1 MLFARR
7 SIQCVPDRRSRSRQI
22 AAGLPGHLVF
32 AGLLAFIAGAALAA
46 QQPAPA
52 PAPGPATTSAY
63 LVKPGDVLDISVW
76 KEPDLQK
83 QVLVRPDGAFSFP
96 LVGEVDARG
105 KSVSELNKIVS
116 TGVAKYISD
125 AVVTIAVQEIKGN
138 KVYVLGQVNK
148 PGEFIVNPSVNVM
161 QALSM
166 AGGMTPFAATNDIVV
181 LRGQGKAQQ
190 AMAFRY
196 NEVVRGRNLDTN
208 IELQSGDIV
217 VVP

>member
-1 MLFARR
+1 MAVRGILLTMRHA
-7 SIQCVPDRRSRSRQI
+7 
-22 AAGLPGHLVF
+22 LL
-32 AGLLAFIAGAALAA
+32 GLLAYAALTPAVQA
-46 QQPAPA
+46 QQA
-52 PAPGPATTSAY
+52 GYT
-63 LVKPGDVLDISVW
+63 VKPGDVLEISVW
-76 KEPDLQK
+76 KEPDLQRP

-105 KSVSELNKIVS
+105 KTIAELNKIVS
-116 TGVAKYISD
+116 DRLTKFISD
-125 AVVTIAVQEIKGN
+125 AVVTISLQEIRGN
-138 KVYVLGQVNK
+138 KIYVIGQVNR
-148 PGEFIVNPSVNVM
+148 PGEFIVNPSVNIM

-166 AGGMTPFAATNDIVV
+166 AGGMTAFAATNEIVV

-196 NEVVRGRNLDTN
+196 ADVVRGRSLETN

>member
-1 MLFARR
+1 MSVRGILLTMRQVLLGLIAY
-7 SIQCVPDRRSRSRQI
+7 SALVP
-22 AAGLPGHLVF
+22 
-32 AGLLAFIAGAALAA
+32 GAQA
-46 QQPAPA
+46 QQA
-52 PAPGPATTSAY
+52 GYT
-63 LVKPGDVLDISVW
+63 VKPGDVLEISVW
-76 KEPDLQK
+76 KEPDLQRP

-105 KSVSELNKIVS
+105 KTIAELNKIVS
-116 TGVAKYISD
+116 DRLSKFISD
-125 AVVTIAVQEIKGN
+125 AVVTISLQEIRGN
-138 KVYVLGQVNK
+138 KVYVIGQVNR
-148 PGEFIVNPSVNVM
+148 PGEFIVNPSVNIM

-166 AGGMTPFAATNDIVV
+166 AGGMTPFAATNEIVV

-196 NEVVRGRNLDTN
+196 ADVVRGRSLDTN

>member
-1 MLFARR
+1 
-7 SIQCVPDRRSRSRQI
+7 V
-22 AAGLPGHLVF
+22 
-32 AGLLAFIAGAALAA
+32 LAPAA
-46 QQPAPA
+46 QAQQV
-52 PAPGPATTSAY
+52 GYT
-63 LVKPGDVLDISVW
+63 VKPGDVLEISVW
-76 KEPDLQK
+76 KEPDLQRP

-105 KSVSELNKIVS
+105 KTIAELNKTVS
-116 TGVAKYISD
+116 DRLTKYIAD
-125 AVVTIAVQEIKGN
+125 AVVTISLQEIRGN
-138 KVYVLGQVNK
+138 KIYVIGQVNR
-148 PGEFIVNPSVNVM
+148 PGEFIVNPSVNIM

-166 AGGMTPFAATNDIVV
+166 AGGMTAFAATNEIVV

-196 NEVVRGRNLDTN
+196 ADVVRGRSLDTN

>member
-1 MLFARR
+1 MPFARR
-7 SIQCVPDRRSRSRQI
+7 SIQRVPDRRFRNRR
-22 AAGLPGHLVF
+22 VV
-32 AGLLAFIAGAALAA
+32 AGLLAVLALMAGAGPALAA

-63 LVKPGDVLDISVW
+63 MVKPGDVLDISVW

-83 QVLVRPDGAFSFP
+83 QVLVRPDGGFSFP

-116 TGVAKYISD
+116 TGVGKYISD

-148 PGEFIVNPSVNVM
+148 PGEFIVNPSVNIM

-166 AGGMTPFAATNDIVV
+166 AGGMTPFAATNDIIV

>member
-1 MLFARR
+1 MAVRGILLTMRHALF
-7 SIQCVPDRRSRSRQI
+7 
-22 AAGLPGHLVF
+22 GLV
-32 AGLLAFIAGAALAA
+32 AYAALAPSAHA
-46 QQPAPA
+46 QQA
-52 PAPGPATTSAY
+52 GYT
-63 LVKPGDVLDISVW
+63 VKPGDILEISVW
-76 KEPDLQK
+76 KEPDLHRP

-105 KSVSELNKIVS
+105 KTVAELTKIVS
-116 TGVAKYISD
+116 DRLGKFISD
-125 AVVTIAVQEIKGN
+125 PVVTISLQEIRGN
-138 KVYVLGQVNK
+138 KIYVIGQVNR
-148 PGEFIVNPSVNVM
+148 PGEFIVNPSVNIM

-166 AGGMTPFAATNDIVV
+166 AGGMTAFAATNEIIV

-196 NEVVRGRNLDTN
+196 ADVVRGRSLDTN

>member
-1 MLFARR
+1 MPFARR
-7 SIQCVPDRRSRSRQI
+7 SIQRMPDRRSQNRQVVT
-22 AAGLPGHLVF
+22 GLLGLLVF
-32 AGLLAFIAGAALAA
+32 MAGAALAA
-46 QQPAPA
+46 QQPP

-63 LVKPGDVLDISVW
+63 LVKPGDVLEISVW

-148 PGEFIVNPSVNVM
+148 PGEFIVNPSVNIM

-166 AGGMTPFAATNDIVV
+166 AGGMTPFAATNDIIV